1 MGGVDEVL
9 IHEGRLRVLEDPAEL
24 QLRKRTDPVGVLNPR
39 DPSFLVAAV
48 LGAVAVYP

>member
-9 IHEGRLRVLEDPAEL
+9 IHEGRLLVLEDPAEL

-39 DPSFLVAAV
+39 DPTFLVTSV
-48 LGAVAVYP
+48 LGAVAAYP